1 MVSIESKSIISL
13 FTGIIGIGIVL
24 FLSYY
29 ATKFIGKKSIK
40 GKNRGNIKNVD
51 NYYMGAD
58 KFLSIVKVGESY
70 LLLGISNDGITLL
83 KELDKSEIKEDNTE
97 NQRLNFGKVLSEKI
111 KKRINRDE

>member
-70 LLLGISNDGITLL
+70 LLLGISNDRERGFGPSSWRTFLSVRRTL
-83 KELDKSEIKEDNTE
+83 
-97 NQRLNFGKVLSEKI
+97 REK
-111 KKRINRDE
+111 